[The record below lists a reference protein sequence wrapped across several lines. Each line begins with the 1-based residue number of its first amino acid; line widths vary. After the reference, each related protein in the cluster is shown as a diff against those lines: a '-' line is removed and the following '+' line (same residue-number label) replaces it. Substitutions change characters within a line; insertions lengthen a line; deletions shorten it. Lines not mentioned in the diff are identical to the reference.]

1 MRKNDFINAP
11 EISETKNTKI
21 VSIGIIIFV
30 VMTLYLLRLFSMQV
44 VNGQTYRTQARR
56 SSSKVREIPAQRG
69 EIYDRNA
76 DQALA
81 VNVDSFAVDITPGEI
96 PPERFDTVIS
106 RLASY
111 LGVNRS
117 YIKNKLPKNR
127 KGDVIL
133 SSFSAV
139 EIKTNVSFA
148 TVTQIA
154 ENLVDLPGVSWRSK
168 PVRSYVVTGSF
179 SHIIGYLGSITPE
192 QLKIRYN
199 RQSNDDK
206 RIYNE
211 NSIIGQSGIEAEYDE
226 LLQGEPGNESR
237 TVDAKGRFI
246 SDELRVEPP
255 KMGNNLVLTI
265 DRTIQELA
273 EKALGERFGSAIVL
287 KPSTGEILAMASYPY
302 YNANVFTT
310 GDSGRETAR
319 ILNDSRKPMM
329 NRAVEGTYPP
339 ASTFKVIMSAA
350 VLQEKSFDSLQKIEC
365 KGTLEYGGSTYK
377 CHVFPGKHGKLDLKN
392 GLAQS
397 CNVYFWTIGKDHLG
411 IDRIAKYARMFGYGQ
426 ATEVDLPA
434 QASGT
439 VPTPQWKERRYHE
452 KWVGG
457 DTVNTSIGQ
466 GFTTVTPLHVADMM
480 AMVVN
485 KGVIYKPHILKYAYD
500 PATNEITKEVK
511 PEVLHKADIDEAVW
525 RELQTDLRYTVTNG
539 SAQWPLRNKVVQIA
553 GKTGTAEIA
562 GYKDKKHWHSWF
574 VAYAPF
580 DAPPED
586 AVVVCVSVEAVNE
599 WEWWAP
605 YASNIIFQGIFAKQT
620 YEEAVEA
627 LGFSS
632 LQKPVG
638 RQE

>member
-21 VSIGIIIFV
+21 MSIGIIIFV
-30 VMTLYLLRLFSMQV
+30 ILGFYLLRLFSMQLIQ
-44 VNGQTYRTQARR
+44 GQNYRTQARR
-56 SSSKVREIPAQRG
+56 YQSKIKEIPAQRG

-81 VNVDSFAVDITPGEI
+81 INVDSFAVDITPGEV
-96 PPERFDTVIS
+96 PKEKFDTIVS

-111 LGVNRS
+111 LGVNRD
-117 YIKNKLPKNR
+117 YIKNKFPKNS
-127 KGDVIL
+127 KGEPIL
-133 SSFSAV
+133 SSFTAI

-154 ENLVDLPGVSWRSK
+154 ENLVDLPGVSWRTK
-168 PVRSYVVTGSF
+168 PVRSYLATGSF
-179 SHIIGYLGSITPE
+179 SHIIGYLGKITPV
-192 QLKIRYN
+192 QLKVRYN
-199 RQSNDDK
+199 MQDNDDK

-211 NSIIGQSGIEAEYDE
+211 NSIIGQSGIEAQYDE
-226 LLQGEPGNESR
+226 LLQGESGYESR
-237 TVDAKGRFI
+237 TVDAKGRFL
-246 SDELRVEPP
+246 SAAPVVVPP

-273 EKALGERFGSAIVL
+273 EKALGERYGSAVVL
-287 KPSTGEILAMASYPY
+287 KPSTGEILAMASYPT
-302 YNANVFTT
+302 YNANAFTS
-310 GDSGRETAR
+310 GDSSSEASR
-319 ILNDSRKPMM
+319 ILNDSRKPML

-350 VLQEKSFDSLQKIEC
+350 MLQENSFDPLQKIEC
-365 KGTLEYGGSTYK
+365 NGLLEYGNRVFK
-377 CHVFPGKHGKLDLKN
+377 CHIGVPGHGKLDLKN

-397 CNVYFWTIGKDHLG
+397 CNVYFWTIGRDHLG
-411 IDRIAKYARMFGYGQ
+411 IEKISSYARMFGYGQ
-426 ATEVDLPA
+426 ETEIDLPS
-434 QASGT
+434 QKSGR
-439 VPTPQWKERRYHE
+439 VPTAQWKERTYHE
-452 KWVGG
+452 KWLGG
-457 DTVNTSIGQ
+457 DTLNVSIGQ
-466 GFTTVTPLHVADMM
+466 SYTLVTPLHVANMM

-485 KGVIYKPHILKYAYD
+485 KGVIYKPHILKLAYD
-500 PATNEITKEVK
+500 PATKEITKELK

-525 RELQTDLRYTVTNG
+525 NELQTDLRYTVTNG

-553 GKTGTAEIA
+553 GKTGTAEV
-562 GYKDKKHWHSWF
+562 GLKDRWHSWF

-586 AVVVCVSVEAVNE
+586 AVVVCVSVEATNE

-605 YASNIIFQGIFAKQT
+605 YASNIIFQGIFAKQS
-620 YEEAVEA
+620 YEEAVAA

-632 LQKPVG
+632 LKKAVG